1 MMPPTEAG
9 QSLSVIVIGGDKLA
23 RGLTLEGLSTS
34 YFLRVSRQYDSL
46 LQMGRWFGYRRGY
59 ADLCRLYTTIDME
72 SWFRHLATINED
84 LRKQLA
90 HMRVTAGTP
99 KLYGLSI
106 SAHSIMNVTA
116 ANKRRHAVLR
126 PVTYAGEGKI
136 QTVQYRDGDSV
147 IANAGAVNELLLEHG
162 EPEIDPARP
171 GGRPPAAGLLWR
183 SVRGQPCRGT
193 AGVSSISA
201 REQNVDGK
209 RMAAYITA
217 QLEQGELSDWTVFVP
232 AGVGAGRRSR
242 GSYPA
247 QRTPHPDLPL
257 DAGEVH
263 HQVDPQ
269 SAGRSD

>member
-1 MMPPTEAG
+1 M
-9 QSLSVIVIGGDKLA
+9 
-23 RGLTLEGLSTS
+23 STS

-162 EPEIDPARP
+162 EPEIDPVRP

-183 SVRGQPCRGT
+183 NVRGNRVAALLESLAFPPE
-193 AGVSSISA
+193 SSD
-201 REQNVDGK
+201 VDGK
-209 RMAAYITA
+209 RMAAYII
-217 QLEQGELSDWTVFVP
+217 DTV
-232 AGVGAGRRSR
+232 S
-242 GSYPA
+242 
-247 QRTPHPDLPL
+247 
-257 DAGEVH
+257 
-263 HQVDPQ
+263 
-269 SAGRSD
+269 